1 MKTLLEKYCAA
12 FAPSGQED
20 ELREM
25 IASDVAPYAD
35 ELRTDRSG
43 SLVAFKKGRKRRAE
57 KLLFSAHMDE
67 VGFMVTHIS
76 EEGFAYFGTIGG
88 IDPRVTAGKRVLLGD
103 KRLPGVIAAKAIHM
117 QKPEERGVPAPIEEM
132 FIDIGALT
140 EENTKSLVS
149 VGDCAVFAPNFE
161 TFGDGFIK
169 SKAIDDRFGCALL
182 VRLLQSDLEYDAYFA
197 FCTSEE
203 VGCRGSKPAAYAIAP
218 DYAIAVDV
226 TNTGD
231 MIGAPP
237 MTVKL
242 GGGAAIKIKDAS
254 VLCSKVI
261 VDGLTALA
269 EADKIPYQYEIL
281 VAGGTDTSSM
291 QTAGAGAHAGAVSI
305 PTRYV
310 HSPVE
315 VVDAKDLD
323 ACVKLLRAAVERGI
337 DAEK

>member
-1 MKTLLEKYCAA
+1 M
-12 FAPSGQED
+12 AP
-20 ELREM
+20 ELTKLG
-25 IASDVAPYAD
+25 ASRY
-35 ELRTDRSG
+35 
-43 SLVAFKKGRKRRAE
+43 
-57 KLLFSAHMDE
+57 
-67 VGFMVTHIS
+67 
-76 EEGFAYFGTIGG
+76 
-88 IDPRVTAGKRVLLGD
+88 
-103 KRLPGVIAAKAIHM
+103 AAKA
-117 QKPEERGVPAPIEEM
+117 
-132 FIDIGALT
+132 F
-140 EENTKSLVS
+140 
-149 VGDCAVFAPNFE
+149 
-161 TFGDGFIK
+161 
-169 SKAIDDRFGCALL
+169 DDRLACALL
-182 VRLLQSDLEYDAYFA
+182 AEVARTCAEPACDTYFV
-197 FCTSEE
+197 FTVQEE

-337 DAEK
+337 NAEK

>member
-1 MKTLLEKYCAA
+1 MKDLMEKYTRAFSVSGREASLAA
-12 FAPSGQED
+12 QIAEDLRPFADSV
-20 ELREM
+20 
-25 IASDVAPYAD
+25 S
-35 ELRTDRSG
+35 TDAMG
-43 SLVAFKKGRKRRAE
+43 NLIVLKKGKDGGK
-57 KLLFSAHMDE
+57 KLMLAAHMDE
-67 VGFMVTHIS
+67 IGFIATFIEDSGYIRVS
-76 EEGFAYFGTIGG
+76 NIGG
-88 IDPRVTAGKRVLLGD
+88 INAVASAYHKVVFENGTTGVLVVESGTAFGD
-103 KRLPGVIAAKAIHM
+103 VAVKKMYV
-117 QKPEERGVPAPIEEM
+117 
-132 FIDIGALT
+132 DIGARSKK
-140 EENTKSLVS
+140 EAERKVK
-149 VGDCAVFAPNFE
+149 VGDCLAVAR
-161 TFGDGFIK
+161 T
-169 SKAIDDRFGCALL
+169 CAEPAC
-182 VRLLQSDLEYDAYFA
+182 DTYFV
-197 FCTSEE
+197 FTVQEE

-337 DAEK
+337 NAEK

>member
-1 MKTLLEKYCAA
+1 MKDVLKKSPRAFSVSGREASLAA
-12 FAPSGQED
+12 QIAEDLRPFADSV
-20 ELREM
+20 
-25 IASDVAPYAD
+25 S
-35 ELRTDRSG
+35 TDAMG
-43 SLVAFKKGRKRRAE
+43 NLIVLKKGKDGGK
-57 KLLFSAHMDE
+57 KLMLAAHMDE
-67 VGFMVTHIS
+67 IGFIATFIEDSGYIRVS
-76 EEGFAYFGTIGG
+76 NIGG
-88 IDPRVTAGKRVLLGD
+88 INAVASAYHKVVFENGTTGVLVVESGTAFGDVAVKKMYVDIGARSKKEAERKVKVGDCLAVAPELTKLGAT
-103 KRLPGVIAAKAIHM
+103 RYAAKA
-117 QKPEERGVPAPIEEM
+117 
-132 FIDIGALT
+132 F
-140 EENTKSLVS
+140 
-149 VGDCAVFAPNFE
+149 
-161 TFGDGFIK
+161 
-169 SKAIDDRFGCALL
+169 DDRLACALL
-182 VRLLQSDLEYDAYFA
+182 AEVARTCAEPACDTYFV
-197 FCTSEE
+197 FTVQEE

-242 GGGAAIKIKDAS
+242 GGKAAS

-261 VDGLTALA
+261 VAGLTALA

-291 QTAGAGAHAGAVSI
+291 QTAGAGAYAGAVSI

>member
-1 MKTLLEKYCAA
+1 MKDLMKKYTRAFSVSGREASLAA
-12 FAPSGQED
+12 QIAEDLRPFADSV
-20 ELREM
+20 
-25 IASDVAPYAD
+25 S
-35 ELRTDRSG
+35 TDAMG
-43 SLVAFKKGRKRRAE
+43 NLIVLKKGKDGGK
-57 KLLFSAHMDE
+57 KLMLAAHMDE
-67 VGFMVTHIS
+67 IGFIATFIEDSGYIRVS
-76 EEGFAYFGTIGG
+76 NIGG
-88 IDPRVTAGKRVLLGD
+88 INAVASAYHKVVFENGTTGVLVVESGTAFGDVAVKKMYVDIGARSKKEAERKVKVGDCLAVAPELTKLGAT
-103 KRLPGVIAAKAIHM
+103 RYAAKA
-117 QKPEERGVPAPIEEM
+117 
-132 FIDIGALT
+132 F
-140 EENTKSLVS
+140 
-149 VGDCAVFAPNFE
+149 
-161 TFGDGFIK
+161 
-169 SKAIDDRFGCALL
+169 DDRLACALL
-182 VRLLQSDLEYDAYFA
+182 AEVARTCAEPACDTYFV
-197 FCTSEE
+197 FTVQEE

-291 QTAGAGAHAGAVSI
+291 QTAGAGAHAVAVSI

-337 DAEK
+337 NAEK